1 MLRTLFK
8 KSTILS
14 ANIFETALKSL
25 RSCKTKKLKIMNIEI
40 IGDQIRNEIVE
51 GSKMIASNPL
61 QMEIYD
67 ILQRNEREKLLQVL
81 KQTPEKLMTEL
92 AKCLIYIWPA
102 SPTWAFQLIEDRL
115 KPLKNIAGILNPKE
129 LNEWVHIW
137 HNPCVIEDSRISLEH
152 FKKNLWQQVF
162 LAEQMENK

>member
-1 MLRTLFK
+1 
-8 KSTILS
+8 
-14 ANIFETALKSL
+14 
-25 RSCKTKKLKIMNIEI
+25 MNIEI
-40 IGDQIRNEIVE
+40 ISDQIRNEIVE

-61 QMEIYD
+61 RMEIHD
-67 ILQRNEREKLLQVL
+67 ILHRYEREKLLQVL

-102 SPTWAFQLIEDRL
+102 SPILYFQLIEDRL
-115 KPLKNIAGILNPKE
+115 KPLKNIAAILNPKE

-137 HNPCVIEDSRISLEH
+137 DNPCVEVDSRISQEH

-162 LAEQMENK
+162 PAE